1 MLESLLAALSNP
13 LVILAIGLVTVVGMI
28 IVLRVNAFIALITA
42 AMLVSLLAPGS
53 LGEKMSRVAAAFGKS
68 AGDIAIVI
76 AMAAVIG
83 KCLMDSGAADRIVR
97 SFLKVLGEK
106 RSAEALTGASFVLA
120 VPVFFD
126 TVFYLMVPLARSLWR
141 STRKNYVLYILAIA
155 TGGAITHSM
164 VPPTPGPLVMASQ
177 LGIRIGMMM
186 LVGAMIGLPTAIVGL
201 VIARVMNRMYDI
213 PCRPYSGEAEQEPLA
228 EDRLPGLAV
237 ALAPILLPV
246 LLISANTVSNTM
258 ADAERAA
265 MLETGQLLDWSG
277 LGNDLSTIST
287 DRETPAVAWLAARL
301 PEELRNAV
309 SQTPAEL
316 TAEQRDALEAAVTTL
331 VGSGDLF
338 FETAFVGVPLSEDAG
353 KLLDRGM
360 DRLPRGDRNRYKR
373 SYQAKAHA
381 GTLTST
387 PGRKLVHEGLMKLS
401 AEQREQFDWLM
412 LEAAFPGAV
421 RHTTRRQL
429 AQVTALLGNANLAL
443 LIAAAI
449 AMIVLVRQRGLKLKE
464 LAKTTETAL
473 MSGGVIILI
482 TAGGGAFGAM
492 LKAAQVGPAVE
503 AMFGDGG
510 ASTGTMMLVIGFAVG
525 SVLKIAQ
532 GSSTVAMITASS
544 MLAAM
549 GATPE
554 LLGFNPAYLATA
566 IAGGALVGSWMND
579 SGFWIFARMSGLTE
593 VEALKSWTILL
604 AIVGTAG
611 FGFTLLAARVL
622 PLV

>member
-1 MLESLLAALSNP
+1 MLDPLLAALGNP
-13 LVILAIGLVTVVGMI
+13 LVILAVGLVTVVGMI

-53 LGEKMSRVAAAFGKS
+53 LGEKMSRVAAAFGDS
-68 AGDIAIVI
+68 AGKIGIVI

-97 SFLKVLGEK
+97 SFLRVLGEK

-141 STRKNYVLYILAIA
+141 STHKNYVLYILAIA

-164 VPPTPGPLVMASQ
+164 VPPTPGPLIMADQ
-177 LGIRIGMMM
+177 LGIDIGVMI
-186 LVGAMIGLPTAIVGL
+186 LVGAMIGFPTAIVGL
-201 VIARVMNRMYDI
+201 LVARVMNRMYDI
-213 PCRPYSGEAEQEPLA
+213 PCRPYSGQVEPEPLR
-228 EDRLPGLAV
+228 DDQLPGLAV
-237 ALAPILLPV
+237 SLAPILLPV
-246 LLISANTVSNTM
+246 VLISANTVSNTM
-258 ADAERAA
+258 VDAERTA
-265 MLETGQLLDWSG
+265 MLEAGQLVDWSG
-277 LGNDLSTIST
+277 LANDLSKIST
-287 DRETPAVAWLAARL
+287 DQETPPAVWLSAHL
-301 PEELRNAV
+301 PEDLRNAV
-309 SQTPAEL
+309 AQTPAEL
-316 TAEQRDALEAAVTTL
+316 TAEQRDALEAVVTEL
-331 VGSGDLF
+331 VEKGDLY
-338 FETAFVGVPLSEDAG
+338 FEPAFVGIPLPRDA
-353 KLLDRGM
+353 KNLLDRGM
-360 DRLPRGDRNRYKR
+360 DRLPKEDRDRYRK
-373 SYQAKAHA
+373 SYRAKAHA

-387 PGRKLVHEGLMKLS
+387 PGRKLIHEGLQELS
-401 AEQREQFDWLM
+401 AEQRRQFDWLI

-421 RHTTRRQL
+421 RHTARKQL
-429 AQVTALLGNANLAL
+429 AQVTALVGDANLAL
-443 LIAAAI
+443 LLAATI
-449 AMIVLVRQRGLKLKE
+449 AMIVLVRQRGLTLGQ
-464 LAKTTETAL
+464 LAKATETAL

-492 LKAAQVGPAVE
+492 LKEARVGPAVE
-503 AMFGDGG
+503 SMFSDGG

-549 GATPE
+549 GATAE
-554 LLGFNPAYLATA
+554 LLGFHPVYLATA

-604 AIVGTAG
+604 AIVGSFA
-611 FGFTLLAARVL
+611 FAFTLLAARLL